1 MFTEKQ
7 KNSRLELHFTEKT
20 IKSAAADTDREQL
33 SSSPDG
39 SNSIDQCDQKL
50 AQSFSQ
56 SSPKSAGAYP
66 IKNLQSKIY
75 AMLIFKH
82 PDWLI
87 NLSSQSECLKN

>member
-7 KNSRLELHFTEKT
+7 KNRRLELHFTEKT

-50 AQSFSQ
+50 AQAFPKVGQKVHFS
-56 SSPKSAGAYP
+56 K
-66 IKNLQSKIY
+66 
-75 AMLIFKH
+75 
-82 PDWLI
+82 
-87 NLSSQSECLKN
+87 